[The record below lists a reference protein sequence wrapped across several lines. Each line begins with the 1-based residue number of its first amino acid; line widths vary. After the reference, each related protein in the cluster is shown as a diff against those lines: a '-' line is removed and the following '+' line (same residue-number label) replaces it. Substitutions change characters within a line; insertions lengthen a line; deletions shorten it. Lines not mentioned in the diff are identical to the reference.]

1 MVTRRRHVSDVS
13 LPGRM
18 FPSVISS
25 HTACTSAHTDPAA
38 QTFLSPVSSGSSSSK
53 TGDFSVYLIVN
64 IKSII
69 IH

>member
-1 MVTRRRHVSDVS
+1 MENVLLYLIDFQKKGFFYKDDS
-13 LPGRM
+13 
-18 FPSVISS
+18 IK
-25 HTACTSAHTDPAA
+25 
-38 QTFLSPVSSGSSSSK
+38 TFLSPVSSGSSSSK